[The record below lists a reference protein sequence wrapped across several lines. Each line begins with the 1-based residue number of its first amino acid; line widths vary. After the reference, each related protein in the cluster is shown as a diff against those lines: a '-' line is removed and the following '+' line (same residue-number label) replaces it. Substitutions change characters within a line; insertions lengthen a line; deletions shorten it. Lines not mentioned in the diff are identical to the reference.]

1 MKDFWEER
9 YSAPE
14 FAYGTRPNVY
24 FASCLQRLQPG
35 KLFCPAEGEGR
46 NAVYAAGLGWQVEA
60 CDLSLEGREKALQ
73 LAKDKEVSLHAYQ
86 VGDFGQL
93 NYEEKSFDAVALIF
107 AHFPPSLKA
116 DYYKKIGTLI
126 KNEGYLIIEAFGKD
140 HLNYQKE
147 NPKVGGPAVDAA
159 LFSVEEILEYFPNFK
174 FEILEETA
182 VDLNEGL
189 YHIGKGSVI
198 QAFGQKL

>member
-1 MKDFWEER
+1 MKEFWEER
-9 YSAPE
+9 YRAPE

-46 NAVYAAGLGWQVEA
+46 NAVYAASLGWQVEA
-60 CDLSLEGREKALQ
+60 CDLSSEGRDKALH
-73 LAKDKEVSLHAYQ
+73 LAKEHQVSLQAYQ

-93 NYEEKSFDAVALIF
+93 NYENESFDAVALIF
-107 AHFPPSLKA
+107 AHFPPTLKA
-116 DYYKKIGTLI
+116 DYYKKIGTLL
-126 KNEGYLIIEAFGKD
+126 KKGGHLIIEVFGKN

-147 NPKVGGPAVDAA
+147 HPKVGGPQAEAA
-159 LFSVEEILEYFPNFK
+159 LFSVDEILEYFPDFK
-174 FEILEETA
+174 FEVLEETE

-198 QAFGQKL
+198 RAFGQKL